1 MGLHFDVDSARILS
15 QRFHPV
21 VPAADKNVDKVGGI
35 SPAFIASEIFLPG
48 PGFRITE
55 YIRNTGLPQILQ
67 DPRYRRNDKVVLRV
81 LPVVIQ
87 NGIPVGG
94 LPSKD
99 KIQFQTGLKGLNR
112 PPGGQKLVKIRILK
126 RHTAKIHCVFD
137 FLAKSGFADS

>member
-1 MGLHFDVDSARILS
+1 MGLHCDMDSVRILS

-21 VPAADKNVDKVGGI
+21 VPAADKNLDKVGGI
-35 SPAFIASEIFLPG
+35 SPAFKASEVFLPG

-55 YIRNTGLPQILQ
+55 YIRNTGLPQTPQ
-67 DPRYRRNDKVVLRV
+67 NPRYRRNDKVVLWI
-81 LPVVIQ
+81 LPVVFQ
-87 NGIPVGG
+87 NCLPVGG

-112 PPGGQKLVKIRILK
+112 PPGGQKLVKIGILK

-137 FLAKSGFADS
+137 FLAKGGFADS